1 MFAQDCIGEWKSLSW
16 LRIFISLLVQHIM
29 QLLLYCCGQ
38 CTIANNT
45 NRIVATRKSDEEDN
59 RKQNFLF
66 GSSIWKCYSTEHVPS
81 PVTAAEARG
90 SMRIIC
96 LGATDQETICLL
108 LFFSPRNVKEWMTF
122 RNSNKTN
129 NNIIVCVVDSVIITL
144 LYHHQWWSEVAANG
158 LVCALHVCLSV
169 RLSIRGA
176 IECGIR
182 IQWRCDGVDKITG
195 GISISVKFNGD
206 FH

>member
-81 PVTAAEARG
+81 PAAEARG

-144 LYHHQWWSEVAANG
+144 LIPPPVMVGGSCYNG
-158 LVCALHVCLSV
+158 LVCALHACLYV
-169 RLSIRGA
+169 RQSIRGA

-182 IQWRCDGVDKITG
+182 FQWRCDGVDKITG

>member
-1 MFAQDCIGEWKSLSW
+1 MTYFNRKYKCDYNNLHELLSPMYLHSVKCNRNSVSFGQSPSFNTRQGQCLHKIALANESLS
-16 LRIFISLLVQHIM
+16 LGCASSYLFLSNILCSCC
-29 QLLLYCCGQ
+29 YCCGQ

-66 GSSIWKCYSTEHVPS
+66 GSSIWKCYSMEHVPS

-108 LFFSPRNVKEWMTF
+108 LFFSPRNVKE
-122 RNSNKTN
+122 
-129 NNIIVCVVDSVIITL
+129 
-144 LYHHQWWSEVAANG
+144 
-158 LVCALHVCLSV
+158 
-169 RLSIRGA
+169 
-176 IECGIR
+176 
-182 IQWRCDGVDKITG
+182 
-195 GISISVKFNGD
+195 
-206 FH
+206 